1 MCKVRAEGVKR
12 SFDAQEVP
20 HVCSNDRLNR
30 PSLKG
35 CHPALSVTP
44 STRDRILGA
53 AETLFAQRGFDGASL
68 RQLTAAAGVNLA
80 AVHYHFGSKEKL
92 VEEVVRRRLDA
103 LNADRLAAL
112 AQLGGKHAA
121 TLEEVLAAY
130 IRPALAFAHDG
141 NGALFMR
148 VLARAFAEHDGTLR
162 QFLSDNYGHVMRQ
175 FTAEFARL
183 LPHLSKP
190 ELYWRIDLVTGALT
204 HAMSGFGMIQR
215 KGDVS
220 EQAHRE
226 QTVQHLIRFAAA
238 GLSHP

>member
-1 MCKVRAEGVKR
+1 MLKR
-12 SFDAQEVP
+12 SFELRRAAQDVI
-20 HVCSNDRLNR
+20 S
-30 PSLKG
+30 
-35 CHPALSVTP
+35 SVNATA

-80 AVHYHFGSKEKL
+80 AVNYHFGSKEKL
-92 VEEVVRRRLDA
+92 VEEVFRRRLDA
-103 LNADRLAAL
+103 LNAARLAAL
-112 AQLGGKHAA
+112 AELGGKHAA

-130 IRPALAFAHDG
+130 IRPALELSHEG

-215 KGDVS
+215 QGDVS

-226 QTVQHLIRFAAA
+226 QTVQHLLRFAAA

>member
-1 MCKVRAEGVKR
+1 MNA
-12 SFDAQEVP
+12 
-20 HVCSNDRLNR
+20 
-30 PSLKG
+30 
-35 CHPALSVTP
+35 TP

-53 AETLFAQRGFDGASL
+53 AETLFARRGFDGASL

-80 AVHYHFGSKEKL
+80 AVNYHFGSKEKL
-92 VEEVVRRRLDA
+92 VEEVFRHRLDA

-112 AQLGGKHAA
+112 AQLGGGHPA

-130 IRPALAFAHDG
+130 IRPAMKLAHDG

-215 KGDVS
+215 QDNVT

-226 QTVQHLIRFAAA
+226 QTVQHLIRFSAA